1 MEVTMLERYTDAIMN
16 VIDMRDDGFPTAN
29 TRIEVKRLLKEY
41 FVEENVARTRVVAE
55 SYLDVEES
63 INKIERGESL

>member
-55 SYLDVEES
+55 SYLDAEER